1 MVGMEQVGIKENI
14 VFAITYSKKATNK
27 SCINFIYSPQSNEV
41 DLYKIHNIFET
52 HVCILS

>member
-1 MVGMEQVGIKENI
+1 MVGKEQVRIKENI
-14 VFAITYSKKATNK
+14 VIALTYSKKATKK
-27 SCINFIYSPQSNEV
+27 SCINIIHSPQSNEV